1 MTVIGC
7 SHWGLSSIKLQ
18 KLQNALLNVPSSNFS
33 PVFSSKSDPSLLPS
47 HDQDQR
53 DRCVVNR
60 AERLDRYLAQQ
71 WPNLSRSRFQ
81 KLIEGGQ
88 VRHNGQVCTNKKLM
102 LTVGDSLDVTIP
114 AAQPLNLEPQA
125 IPLDILY
132 EDRDVVV
139 INKPAGMVVHPS
151 AGHED
156 GTLVNALLAH
166 CQTLPGMEAPAING
180 VKRPGVVHRL
190 DRDTTGAIMFAKTDL
205 ANQHLQAQ
213 LRHKTAHREY
223 LGVIFGSPRH
233 QDGIINKPV
242 GRNPNDRKRQGILP
256 EDKGGRHAITHWS
269 IEERLG
275 NFTVMRFELKTGR
288 THQIRVHC
296 TDMGH
301 PIVGDRTYGSSRSK
315 IGVNLPGQAL
325 HAWKLRFMHPRT
337 GEIIAT
343 EAPA

>member
-1 MTVIGC
+1 MASAHQEQCDECIVA
-7 SHWGLSSIKLQ
+7 Q
-18 KLQNALLNVPSSNFS
+18 E
-33 PVFSSKSDPSLLPS
+33 
-47 HDQDQR
+47 
-53 DRCVVNR
+53 
-60 AERLDRYLAQQ
+60 ERLDRYLAKQ

-81 KLIEGGQ
+81 KLIEAGQ
-88 VRHNGQVCTNKKLM
+88 VQHNGVVCTNKKLM
-102 LTVGDSLDVTIP
+102 VAVGDRLQVTIP

-125 IPLDILY
+125 IALDILY
-132 EDRDVVV
+132 EDRDVIVV
-139 INKPAGMVVHPS
+139 NKPAGMVVHPS
-151 AGHED
+151 AGHTD

-166 CQTLPGMEAPAING
+166 CQTLPGMDMPAING

-223 LGVIFGSPRH
+223 LGVVFGSPRH
-233 QDGIINKPV
+233 SDGIINKPV
-242 GRNPNDRKRQGILP
+242 GRNPNDRKRQAIVP
-256 EDKGGRHAITHWS
+256 EDKGGRRAITHWYV
-269 IEERLG
+269 EERLG
-275 NFTVMRFELKTGR
+275 TFTLMRFELKTGR
-288 THQIRVHC
+288 THQIRIHC

-301 PIVGDRTYGSSRSK
+301 PMVGDRTYGSSRTK

-343 EAPA
+343 EAPIPKHFTTLLDVLRQRSH